1 MKKIMILAACLA
13 LAAACRE
20 TRAINSTEVENVN
33 KSANYSVSDVEAERM
48 MQIIRAKI
56 ERGEDLSPNLT
67 RIIQI
72 VMNRQGPDYAWQP
85 LQVDAARQEK
95 LAAKFETYRRLY
107 TGALDKAGF
116 VAGCDGLLFTS
127 LLVASGLNQDVA
139 QAESSTEPG
148 RWYRSADHNCYP
160 TGQSRSSISRDMLLG
175 LSLALWQTGDGAAV
189 DRLLQFSLKN
199 KGVLGDAIDGE
210 ELAGAATMS
219 PSLLSLYSELDYI
232 LNGRTSANR
241 GYFPELGR
249 KFAGFEAHLMALRLI
264 LKSSLYGGL
273 IDTDFD
279 LIATQISTQPQNA
292 LFQAIYH
299 AFTDGD
305 GTLAA
310 DVLLNEKYFPT
321 NALPGSAQ
329 RCELY
334 LWQRDQNSDDW
345 QPCADENQT
354 FPAVDFFWVYALLNS
369 TFRQ

>member
-1 MKKIMILAACLA
+1 MKKIMTLTAFLA
-13 LAAACRE
+13 LAGACRE
-20 TRAINSTEVENVN
+20 TRAINSTEVENVS
-33 KSANYSVSDVEAERM
+33 KSADYSVSDVEAERM
-48 MQIIRAKI
+48 MQIIRSKI

-72 VMNRQGPDYAWQP
+72 VMSRQGPDYVWKP

-95 LAAKFETYRRLY
+95 LAEKYETYRRLY
-107 TGALDKAGF
+107 SGALDKAGF
-116 VAGCDGLLFTS
+116 VPGCDGLLFTS
-127 LLVASGLNQDVA
+127 LLVASGLNQDIS
-139 QAESSTEPG
+139 QAESKTEPG
-148 RWYRSADHNCYP
+148 RWYRSADHDCYP

-175 LSLALWQTGDGAAV
+175 LSLALWQTGDAAAV
-189 DRLLQFSLKN
+189 ERLLQFSEQN
-199 KGVLGDAIDGE
+199 KGILGDAIDGE

-219 PSLLSLYSELDYI
+219 PSLLSLYSELDYRFS
-232 LNGRTSANR
+232 GRTSVNR

-249 KFAGFEAHLMALRLI
+249 NFVGFEAHLMALRLI

-273 IDTDFD
+273 IDTDFNR
-279 LIATQISTQPQNA
+279 IAEQIPTQPQNA
-292 LFQAIYH
+292 LFQTIYH

-310 DVLLNEKYFPT
+310 DILLNEKYFPS

-345 QPCADENQT
+345 LPCSDENLT